1 MLELII
7 FVEESNMRRHGGDK
21 KVLEVMCLFASCEN
35 RQRIYGSRI
44 VQLSASSSLGSVC
57 LCPV

>member
-1 MLELII
+1 M